1 MSKFLEIRSKN
12 KDICTLGECGG
23 SITSIL
29 QYLLE
34 TKVVDGVLNIKKY
47 DDIYDGVPVFITD
60 PKEILET
67 AGSLHCAP
75 TMVADLISEYLD
87 DKKLAVVVKP
97 CDAMAINELVKRNR
111 FNSENL
117 FIIGLNCGGTL
128 MPEPA
133 QRMFELFYD
142 LNPEDIIK
150 EEIDKGQIIVL
161 LKDGTE
167 KGVKIDELEE
177 KGWGRRENCQRCE
190 VKIPRNTDIV
200 CGNWGATEGW
210 TFTEVISEKGVK
222 LINDAVKDGFI
233 ESKTPSD
240 KQIEIRAKLEKIMEK
255 LADKFQKKQLNT
267 EYPSI
272 EKWDEYWNR
281 CIECYGCRDV
291 CPICWC
297 NECEIER
304 FFENESLTPPDPLT
318 FQGVRLT
325 HMSFSC
331 INCGQCEDVC
341 PVHIPLS
348 KIYYKAQKNYREN
361 TGYIAGITD
370 ELPPLYSPE
379 NE

>member
-75 TMVADLISEYLD
+75 TMVADLISEYLG

-111 FNSENL
+111 FSSENL
-117 FIIGLNCGGTL
+117 FIISLNCGGTL

-142 LNPEDIIK
+142 LNPENIIK

-161 LKDGTE
+161 LKDG
-167 KGVKIDELEE
+167 IL
-177 KGWGRRENCQRCE
+177 
-190 VKIPRNTDIV
+190 
-200 CGNWGATEGW
+200 
-210 TFTEVISEKGVK
+210 
-222 LINDAVKDGFI
+222 
-233 ESKTPSD
+233 KT
-240 KQIEIRAKLEKIMEK
+240 I
-255 LADKFQKKQLNT
+255 
-267 EYPSI
+267 
-272 EKWDEYWNR
+272 
-281 CIECYGCRDV
+281 
-291 CPICWC
+291 
-297 NECEIER
+297 
-304 FFENESLTPPDPLT
+304 LT
-318 FQGVRLT
+318 
-325 HMSFSC
+325 
-331 INCGQCEDVC
+331 QCTM
-341 PVHIPLS
+341 
-348 KIYYKAQKNYREN
+348 NY
-361 TGYIAGITD
+361 
-370 ELPPLYSPE
+370 S
-379 NE
+379 